1 MLEKLLRELIEKRA
15 VMALDVLDSPPAD
28 WPGFQ
33 ERLGRYRELKAL
45 IDALKDAMSGM
56 EKDE

>member
-1 MLEKLLRELIEKRA
+1 MLERLLRELIEKRA
-15 VMALDVLDSPPAD
+15 AMALDVLDSPPAD

-33 ERLGRYRELKAL
+33 ERLGRYRELKDL
-45 IDALKDAMSGM
+45 IDTLKEALTGM